1 MKKIFVLFL
10 SLISIILLVSCSK
23 SKPYRD
29 DLPCSELSQVICDE
43 AEVNGGY
50 SLYDNDY
57 IAFLFEDTSLFD
69 ECSVIYSTDVT
80 DINEAGVFHCQDK
93 DSAKMFTESVSKYIS
108 EMQTNERAFIESYAP
123 RQMPKL
129 ENAEVRQ
136 YGNYVI
142 YLIMNDENKEDALK
156 EIEKML
162 KK

>member
-10 SLISIILLVSCSK
+10 SFILIVLLVSCSK
-23 SKPYRD
+23 SNPYRD
-29 DLPCSELSQVICDE
+29 DISCSDLLDAIRDE

-50 SLYDNDY
+50 SIYDSEH

-80 DINEAGVFHCQDK
+80 DINEAGVFHCKDK
-93 DSAKMFTESVSKYIS
+93 DSAKALTESVSKYIS

-129 ENAEVRQ
+129 ENAEVHQ
-136 YGNYVI
+136 YGNYII
-142 YLIMNDENKEDALK
+142 YLIINDEDKEDAIE

>member
-1 MKKIFVLFL
+1 MKKFFALFF
-10 SLISIILLVSCSK
+10 SFISIFLLVSCSK
-23 SKPYRD
+23 SNPYRD
-29 DLPCSELSQVICDE
+29 DIPCTELSKVICDE
-43 AEVNGGY
+43 AEVSGGY
-50 SLYDNDY
+50 SSYDSEH

-69 ECSVIYSTDVT
+69 ECSVIYSTEVN
-80 DINEAGVFHCQDK
+80 DINEAGVFHCQNK
-93 DSAKMFTESVSKYIS
+93 DSAKMLTESVSKYIT

-129 ENAEVRQ
+129 ENAEVHQ

-142 YLIMNDENKEDALK
+142 YLIMNDEDKEDTIE